1 MVYSIRIGPASDEES
16 PVLRLMRQHLLSH
29 WGRSPA
35 LLVGILVA
43 VSSLVALSATT
54 ETKGQVH

>member
-1 MVYSIRIGPASDEES
+1 M
-16 PVLRLMRQHLLSH
+16 LRLMRQHLLSH